1 MVVVLRTWKKLVDTT
16 NVRNKADAAAN
27 PDENTDDADTDD
39 DDDDDDELKRQYC
52 SDNIIVIWIL
62 YSSYLFGLGLGL
74 DWIGLDCT
82 SLLFYLTCLFS
93 YDNVN
98 DDASFLSFFLF
109 FLRQVPL
116 KESSRS

>member
-1 MVVVLRTWKKLVDTT
+1 MDTT

-39 DDDDDDELKRQYC
+39 DDDNDDDDDDDDEPKRQYC

-62 YSSYLFGLGLGL
+62 YSSYLFGFGLGL

-82 SLLFYLTCLFS
+82 SLLFYLTS
-93 YDNVN
+93 
-98 DDASFLSFFLF
+98 
-109 FLRQVPL
+109 
-116 KESSRS
+116 